1 MLHTAQAVPRGQ
13 HSKTSSVTVNFTAV
27 AALQGQA
34 RNTASARAVLPARLQ
49 VPDTDTTRDAPI
61 AAIIGERPGGRQ
73 KRARLPR
80 VTRLFVL
87 ATAVLAGACATT
99 GGPAATAPVD
109 LTAARAAVASARE
122 QGAPQHAAEALA
134 LAEKHLREAERLAAE
149 PKPLLT
155 TMAAHQADLAIAHAQ
170 HATASARL
178 AASREAAPVKA
189 TSTAEAERPAAAR
202 LRRLEDE
209 HRKLEDKLA
218 VLQRDLELT
227 ETELIRAKARVK
239 GNETKAEASA
249 AIAEARILVRRLA
262 QDRARASSY
271 ARGQASLERAEEQL
285 KAGNFGAAIFFAQK
299 AQDTATR
306 AHDRSR

>member
-1 MLHTAQAVPRGQ
+1 MA
-13 HSKTSSVTVNFTAV
+13 
-27 AALQGQA
+27 
-34 RNTASARAVLPARLQ
+34 PAR
-49 VPDTDTTRDAPI
+49 
-61 AAIIGERPGGRQ
+61 
-73 KRARLPR
+73 
-80 VTRLFVL
+80 
-87 ATAVLAGACATT
+87 
-99 GGPAATAPVD
+99 VD
-109 LTAARAAVASARE
+109 LTAARAAVAAARE
-122 QGAPQHAAEALA
+122 GGAPQHAPDALA
-134 LAEKHLREAERLAAE
+134 LAEMHLREAERLAAD
-149 PKPLLT
+149 PKPLVT
-155 TMAAHQADLAIAHAQ
+155 TMAAHEADLAVAHAQ
-170 HATASARL
+170 HATASARA
-178 AASREAAPVKA
+178 AASRESAPAKT
-189 TSTAEAERPAAAR
+189 TSTAEPERTTGVR

-209 HRKLEDKLA
+209 HRKLEEKLA